1 MLTPS
6 EYQNIICNIEQII
19 ICGNNNYRELL
30 QGNNNLSDYTYST
43 IRKNAFSLALTTSA
57 SSLFLVTSSLNELNI
72 FISKL
77 QKHITD
83 NYGNYSNF
91 VITNSI
97 NIPENFANKLI
108 EMGYSIPSDYINNCN
123 YSFGISSSSSSVLYV
138 DSVVKLSS
146 TDYMWNFN
154 KNIIGNSI
162 NLENIVG
169 LVLGDSKTPSSIIDY
184 LDNYIILKYISNSET
199 TWQIKLPVDII
210 FDDGSLIGTVENGT
224 LTA

>member
-1 MLTPS
+1 
-6 EYQNIICNIEQII
+6 
-19 ICGNNNYRELL
+19 
-30 QGNNNLSDYTYST
+30 
-43 IRKNAFSLALTTSA
+43 
-57 SSLFLVTSSLNELNI
+57 
-72 FISKL
+72 
-77 QKHITD
+77 
-83 NYGNYSNF
+83 
-91 VITNSI
+91 
-97 NIPENFANKLI
+97 
-108 EMGYSIPSDYINNCN
+108 
-123 YSFGISSSSSSVLYV
+123 
-138 DSVVKLSS
+138 
-146 TDYMWNFN
+146 MWNFN